1 MIHDGTIPI
10 FLRNFVDLLVRVCY
24 LRAKGNW
31 TLAIPAFEYSVNEHI
46 IPIMYGKK
54 ISKPLINDY
63 PHIWTAVLQPLV
75 TKTNLLEPLQKLI
88 KKVKYVNLALMPYS
102 NDERFLTIGDL
113 VTFLRVAVIDQEQPI
128 RHVERRHA
136 LPADRMRGVPVRPR
150 AESQASREENRG
162 LGRGREDPGQSGAV
176 PQGAAQD
183 AE

>member
-1 MIHDGTIPI
+1 MLEEKELIHDGTTPI

-31 TLAIPAFEYSVNEHI
+31 TLAIPAFEYTVNEHI

-63 PHIWTAVLQPLV
+63 PHIWAAVLQPLV
-75 TKTNLLEPLQKLI
+75 TKTNQLEPLQKLI
-88 KKVKYVNLALMPYS
+88 KKVKYVNLAMMPYS

-150 AESQASREENRG
+150 AES
-162 LGRGREDPGQSGAV
+162 
-176 PQGAAQD
+176 
-183 AE
+183 